1 MKQLISRRSFLKAA
15 GVTAAAAS
23 MAIGAP
29 AASACWFGDKSDV
42 TILYTNDVHT
52 YIDKQSPKLTY
63 AAIADLK
70 QSYQNAGKDVLLVD
84 AGDHVQGTAY
94 GSMDEGASI
103 IKLMN
108 AAGYDVATPGNHEFD
123 YGYPNLK
130 TLAGEADFPILA
142 ANVRY
147 DNAAALGDQT
157 TFTTT
162 DGKKIGIFGL
172 DTPETA
178 TKAHPDKIKG
188 VSFLAAQEMFDCAQA
203 QVDALKAD
211 GCDYIICLGHLGID
225 AESTGNRSIDLL
237 EKVTGIDVFI
247 DGHSHST
254 LEEIKEATNGT
265 GKVGDTVLTST
276 GTKLANVGMVDIS
289 PDGTISTSSLAT
301 SELTVT
307 PDAKVAARA
316 EEIQKEIDADYGTV
330 FAKTEVALDGEKANV
345 RTGETNLGDLIADA
359 MLWQAGLLDEGVDAA
374 VTNGGGIRASI
385 AAGDITKKDINT
397 VLPFGNTLYVVKVTG
412 AELLEALEAST
423 YCTPEAIGGFPQVA
437 GIEFTVNTGAQFDTK
452 ELYPGSTYGK
462 PASINRVMIQTVGG
476 EAFNP
481 EETYTIVT
489 NDFMGAGGDTYYAF
503 KAASSG
509 YDSGVPLDEVVMD
522 YITSELK
529 GVVSKAQ
536 YGETDNRI
544 HTISYNDV
552 KAGDWYANAVNYVT
566 LTGLMNG
573 TGDGFSPNLA
583 INRGMMVTVLYRM
596 AGSPE
601 VTAENPFTD
610 VPADTWYTDAVIW
623 ASENGITAGTSETT
637 FSPTNS
643 LTREQLATFFYRF
656 ADFENPDP
664 IEITGDLTGFTDAGQ
679 VASYATDAMKWAIGE
694 GLISGTTETTLSPKA
709 TATRA
714 QVATIL
720 MRYTAE

>member
-1 MKQLISRRSFLKAA
+1 MKLWKKFSALFLALVMVLALAIPA
-15 GVTAAAAS
+15 GATETEQDLTGHIV
-23 MAIGAP
+23 
-29 AASACWFGDKSDV
+29 
-42 TILYTNDVHT
+42 ILHTNDVHGA
-52 YIDKQSPKLTY
+52 IGEY
-63 AAIADLK
+63 AKVAALK
-70 QSYQNAGKDVLLVD
+70 QAYQAAGAYVLLAD
-84 AGDHVQGTAY
+84 AGDFIQGDPTVSASQGKTAI
-94 GSMDEGASI
+94 E
-103 IKLMN
+103 LMN
-108 AAGYDVATPGNHEFD
+108 LAGYDVAAPGNHEFD

-178 TKAHPDKIKG
+178 TKAHPAKIQG
-188 VSFLAAQEMFDCAQA
+188 VTFLAGDKMFDCAQD
-203 QVDALKAD
+203 QVDALEAE
-211 GCDYIICLGHLGID
+211 GCEYIICLGHLGID

>member
-1 MKQLISRRSFLKAA
+1 MKLWKKFSALFLALVMVLALAIPA
-15 GVTAAAAS
+15 GATETEQDLTGHIV
-23 MAIGAP
+23 
-29 AASACWFGDKSDV
+29 
-42 TILYTNDVHT
+42 ILHTNDVHGA
-52 YIDKQSPKLTY
+52 IGEY
-63 AAIADLK
+63 AKVAALK
-70 QSYQNAGKDVLLVD
+70 QAYQAAGAYVLLAD
-84 AGDHVQGTAY
+84 AGDFIQGDPTVSASQGKTAI
-94 GSMDEGASI
+94 E
-103 IKLMN
+103 LMN
-108 AAGYDVATPGNHEFD
+108 LAGYDVAAPGNHEFD

-374 VTNGGGIRASI
+374 VTNGGGILASI